1 MTYQKEQ
8 NISEQNL
15 VNALSYLF
23 KCQISTE
30 FISYHVL
37 MLSDLLYHKLFEHT
51 AQLLQIS
58 EYQVRNQFNQL
69 VLKYFNKSQLQLR
82 SNDTKR
88 QCCYN
93 LQENHP
99 RTQSSSSIQFQN
111 MYSQCLQKVTQ
122 FNESD
127 NKKLCQQ
134 VITYLQNNDSFLFWQ
149 QMHQLIPEKTTV
161 QLREYFQNSF
171 KRFMHQ
177 EYLIQEDKLILKEM
191 INRTKDGK
199 PSEIADR
206 FMEMTKEKNYFK
218 RNVVMYIANLQNKQK
233 Q

>member
-1 MTYQKEQ
+1 MR
-8 NISEQNL
+8 
-15 VNALSYLF
+15 
-23 KCQISTE
+23 
-30 FISYHVL
+30 
-37 MLSDLLYHKLFEHT
+37 SDLLYDKLFEHT

-58 EYQVRNQFNQL
+58 EQQVRDQFNQL
-69 VLKYFNKSQLQLR
+69 VLKHFNKGQLQLG

-99 RTQSSSSIQFQN
+99 RTQSPSSIQFQN
-111 MYSQCLQKVTQ
+111 MYSQCLQKVIK

-127 NKKLCQQ
+127 NKKLCQL
-134 VITYLQNNDSFLFWQ
+134 VITYLKNNDSFLFWQ
-149 QMHQLIPEKTTV
+149 RMHEQIPEKTTV

-177 EYLIQEDKLILKEM
+177 EYLIQEDKLILKDM
-191 INRTKDGK
+191 INHTKDGK

-206 FMEMTKEKNYFK
+206 FMKMTKDKNYFK
-218 RNVVMYIANLQNKQK
+218 RNVVMYIANLLSKQK